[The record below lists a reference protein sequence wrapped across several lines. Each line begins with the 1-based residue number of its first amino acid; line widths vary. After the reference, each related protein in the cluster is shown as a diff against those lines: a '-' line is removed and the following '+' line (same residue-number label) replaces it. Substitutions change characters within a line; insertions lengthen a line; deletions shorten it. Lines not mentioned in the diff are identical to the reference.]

1 MIRLIEGFPSPSVSA
16 MLRSPPGSL
25 VDPRF
30 SASRGEKDM
39 QDNCGV
45 QPLLGSV
52 LVEQGAVEGAEL
64 DDALET
70 QVLSGKRLGEI
81 LIDLG
86 VVCRPELDRA
96 VATQSGVDLDEEA
109 GFGSGLRAAIERRHR
124 VSARRC
130 LLERPSPQ
138 RASNRVPL
146 IEGFHIASRVAM
158 LERRRRTRGERGQKP
173 FDEGEHERHGH

>member
-1 MIRLIEGFPSPSVSA
+1 MH
-16 MLRSPPGSL
+16 
-25 VDPRF
+25 
-30 SASRGEKDM
+30 
-39 QDNCGV
+39 DNCGV

-96 VATQSGVDLDEEA
+96 VATQSGVHLDEEA

-124 VSARRC
+124 VRR
-130 LLERPSPQ
+130 
-138 RASNRVPL
+138 A
-146 IEGFHIASRVAM
+146 VAVC
-158 LERRRRTRGERGQKP
+158 
-173 FDEGEHERHGH
+173 